1 MGRPA
6 GSKNK
11 KIEEIISDVAE
22 LGLDTIQTQ
31 EAISELE
38 DLLEPEQ
45 NVSKKLIGYSPIT
58 GCEIWE

>member
-45 NVSKKLIGYSPIT
+45 PASKKLIGYNPIT